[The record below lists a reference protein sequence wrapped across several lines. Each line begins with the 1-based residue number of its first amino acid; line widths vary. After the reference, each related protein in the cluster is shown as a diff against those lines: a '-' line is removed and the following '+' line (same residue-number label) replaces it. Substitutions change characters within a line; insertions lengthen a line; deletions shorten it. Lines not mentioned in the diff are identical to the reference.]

1 MGDINMFYD
10 RAKIYVKGGDGGN
23 GCIAMRR
30 EKYVPFGGP
39 WGGDG
44 GRGGDVLF
52 KADEG
57 LNTLVDFRYKKH
69 FKADRGQHGMG
80 RNMNGAA
87 GDDLIVR
94 VPTGTIVREAE
105 TGRIIADLVEDGQEI
120 RIAKGG
126 RGGRGNVRFASG
138 VNKAPRIAEK
148 GEPGEEFWVELEL
161 KLIADVGLIG
171 FPNAGKST
179 FISMVSAAKP
189 KVADYPFTTL
199 APNLGVVS
207 VGLDHSFVLADIP
220 GLIEGASQGV
230 GLGHEFLRHTERT
243 RLLVHVVDTA
253 GTEGRDPVE
262 DIKII
267 NRELELYDSKLAQR
281 PQIIAANKMD
291 IKPQAEE
298 NLARLKEEFGDQYEI
313 YPISSAINQ
322 GLDVIIRRVA
332 QLLEQIPKQEP
343 VQPDVDERLTV
354 FSPEERYKV
363 QRDYDGNWRITGKEI
378 ERHVAMTYLEE
389 EESVERLQRIMRV
402 MGLER
407 ELVDSGVKEGDI
419 VRIGNWEFEWTQ

>member
-1 MGDINMFYD
+1 MFYD
-10 RAKIYVKGGDGGN
+10 RAKIFVKGGDGGN

-44 GRGGDVLF
+44 GKGGDVIF
-52 KADEG
+52 ITDEG

-69 FKADRGQHGMG
+69 FKAERGQHGMG
-80 RNMNGAA
+80 KNMNGAA
-87 GDDLIVR
+87 GDDLVVR
-94 VPTGTIVREAE
+94 VPAGTMVRDADTGKL
-105 TGRIIADLVEDGQEI
+105 IADLVENQQQVV
-120 RIAKGG
+120 IAKGG
-126 RGGRGNVRFASG
+126 RGGRGNAHFSSG
-138 VNKAPRIAEK
+138 TNKAPRIAEK
-148 GEPGEEFWVELEL
+148 GEPGEELWLELEL

-199 APNLGVVS
+199 VPNLGVVS
-207 VGLDHSFVLADIP
+207 VGLERSFVLADIP

-267 NRELELYDSKLAQR
+267 NRELELYDARLAGR

-291 IKPQAEE
+291 ITPQAEE
-298 NLARLKEEFGDQYEI
+298 NLARLKENFGDQYEI
-313 YPISSAINQ
+313 YPISAATNQ
-322 GLDVIIRRVA
+322 GLDVVVRRVA
-332 QLLEQIPKQEP
+332 DLLETIPLAEP
-343 VQPDVDERLTV
+343 EQPPEEKETV
-354 FSPEERYKV
+354 FSQEDRFYVK
-363 QRDYDGNWRITGKEI
+363 RDMDGNWRVAGKEI

-389 EESVERLQRIMRV
+389 EESVERLQRIMKA

-407 ELVDSGVKEGDI
+407 ELVESGVKEGDI
-419 VRIGNWEFEWTQ
+419 VRIGDWEFEWSQ

>member
-1 MGDINMFYD
+1 MFYD
-10 RAKIYVKGGDGGN
+10 RAKIYIKGGDGGN

-44 GRGGDVLF
+44 GRGGDVIF
-52 KADEG
+52 TTDEG

-69 FKADRGQHGMG
+69 FKAERGQHGMG
-80 RNMNGAA
+80 KNMNGAA
-87 GDDLIVR
+87 GDDLLVR
-94 VPTGTIVREAE
+94 VPAGTVVREAE
-105 TGRIIADLVEDGQEI
+105 TGRLIADLVEDGQ
-120 RIAKGG
+120 RVVIAKGG
-126 RGGRGNVRFASG
+126 RGGRGNIHFSSG
-138 VNKAPRIAEK
+138 TNKAPRIAEK
-148 GEPGEEFWVELEL
+148 GEPGEELMIELEL

-199 APNLGVVS
+199 VPNLGVVS
-207 VGLDHSFVLADIP
+207 VGLDRSFVLADIP

-243 RLLVHVVDTA
+243 RLLIHVVDTA

-262 DIKII
+262 DIRTI
-267 NRELELYDSKLAQR
+267 NRELELYDARLASR

-291 IKPQAEE
+291 ITPEAEE
-298 NLARLKEEFGDQYEI
+298 NLARLKEAFGDSYEI
-313 YPISSAINQ
+313 YPISAATNQ
-322 GLDVIIRRVA
+322 GLDIVVRRVA
-332 QLLEQIPKQEP
+332 DLLDEIPKAEP
-343 VQPDVDERLTV
+343 EEPIEDKLTV
-354 FSPEERYKV
+354 FSQEDRFNIK
-363 QRDYDGNWRITGKEI
+363 RDIDGNWRVTGKEI

-389 EESVERLQRIMRV
+389 EESVERLQRIMKA
-402 MGLER
+402 MGLEQGLI
-407 ELVDSGVKEGDI
+407 ESGVKEGDI
-419 VRIGNWEFEWTQ
+419 VRIGDWEFEWSV